1 MTTAH
6 RPTWKPA
13 YGLSDQVNKGYV
25 PTRSYSARVSPSL
38 YRIYQAISI
47 SKQEKLDKGQL
58 INSNKK
64 ISNHNY

>member
-25 PTRSYSARVSPSL
+25 PTRSYSARVSLSL
-38 YRIYQAISI
+38 FRTYQAISI
-47 SKQEKLDKGQL
+47 LKQEKLGKGQL
-58 INSNKK
+58 TNSNRK